1 VAVYGSGPS
10 ATRTGPTPGYGA
22 HPQRHS
28 AYAPQPDEANR
39 HGRAAPGPV
48 APRSRFRADIE
59 GLRAVAVLAV
69 VFYHAGAGV
78 IRGGYV
84 GVDVFFVISGFLIT
98 LHLFRELRN
107 TGRISFS
114 GFYGRRVI
122 RLLPASTLVVVA
134 TLAAAWQWMSP
145 SAAKAVTSDALSAVV
160 YGINVR
166 LSVQGTDYLA
176 AARPPSP
183 LQHFWSLAVEEQFYF
198 VWPLLLVV
206 ASAAWVRTRRG
217 RPSRA
222 SAATVLGLLA
232 AGSFALCVWQTRAA
246 QPWAYFGIQARAWEL
261 AAGGLVALAADRLA
275 RLHPAVAGLL
285 SFAGLGAVLV
295 STVAFTDATLFP
307 GYAAALPVVGA
318 ALVIAGG
325 CAAQRG
331 WGAGAVL
338 GIAPLRGLGKLSYS
352 WYLWHWP
359 VLTMA
364 PYVVG
369 HPVATWLK
377 TALALGSLLPAW
389 LSMVLVENRVRFN
402 PVFKRRPRQG
412 LVLGATLSVVTVG
425 VAVIVLGLPAHVQGS
440 GTAKNTADTVS
451 AAQKLADA
459 RRALL
464 ALVQSSAP
472 LTSMPVNLV
481 PDVAT
486 ASKNLPADKGCL
498 ASLDDTTTAA
508 AMKLGCDRYGDPAA
522 TTTMVL
528 FGDSHTEQWFGAV
541 DAVAKQRHL
550 RLVVLTKS
558 GCTPAD
564 VLTIKIN
571 TQRAYTECATW
582 RANAF
587 KLMASVKPVLVLMST
602 RTYESPPVDNSGQ
615 PVKGAPDQTWT
626 KALLDSAQRIQ
637 QSGATTVIMQDTPDP
652 AGVDVPDCVATHP
665 KAVQQC
671 ALQVKKAVY
680 ANRRTAIATAAQA
693 AGITVVDPT
702 DWFCTVTVCPAIIG
716 NALVY
721 RDGSHVTDA
730 YVQLLTPLLNGDVP
744 R

>member
-1 VAVYGSGPS
+1 
-10 ATRTGPTPGYGA
+10 
-22 HPQRHS
+22 
-28 AYAPQPDEANR
+28 
-39 HGRAAPGPV
+39 
-48 APRSRFRADIE
+48 
-59 GLRAVAVLAV
+59 VLAV
-69 VFYHAGAGV
+69 VLYHAGVGV

-98 LHLFRELRN
+98 LHLFRELQK

-134 TLAAAWQWMSP
+134 TVAAAWQWMSP
-145 SAAKAVTSDALSAVV
+145 SAAKAVTYDALTAVV

-206 ASAAWVRTRRG
+206 ASAAWLRTRRG

-222 SAATVLGLLA
+222 SAATVLSLLA
-232 AGSFALCVWQTRAA
+232 AGSFALCVWQTRVAE
-246 QPWAYFGIQARAWEL
+246 PWAYFGIQARAWEL
-261 AAGGLVALAADRLA
+261 AAGALVALAADRLA

-285 SFAGLGAVLV
+285 GFAGLAAVLA
-295 STVAFTDATLFP
+295 STVVFTDATPFP
-307 GYAAALPVVGA
+307 GAAAALPVLGA

-325 CAAQRG
+325 CAERG
-331 WGAGAVL
+331 RGAGAVL
-338 GIAPLRGLGKLSYS
+338 GIAPLRGIGKLSYS

-369 HPVATWLK
+369 HPVASWVK
-377 TALALGSLLPAW
+377 TVLAVGSLLPAW

-402 PVFKRRPRQG
+402 PVFKRRPRKG
-412 LVLGATLSVVTVG
+412 LALGAMLSALTVG
-425 VAVIVLGLPAHVQGS
+425 AAVIFMGLPAHVQGS
-440 GTAKNTADTVS
+440 GTAKNTADAVS

-459 RRALL
+459 QRALL

-481 PDVAT
+481 PDVGA
-486 ASKNLPADKGCL
+486 ASRNLPADTGCL
-498 ASLDDTTTAA
+498 ASLDDTSTVA
-508 AMKLGCDRYGDPAA
+508 AMKLGCDRYGDRAA
-522 TTTMVL
+522 TATMVL

-571 TQRAYTECATW
+571 TRRVYSECATW
-582 RANAF
+582 REKAF
-587 KLMASVKPVLVLMST
+587 TLMASLKPVLVLMST
-602 RTYESPPVDNSGQ
+602 RTYETPPVDKNGK
-615 PVKGAPDQTWT
+615 PVPGAPDTTWT
-626 KALLDSAQRIQ
+626 KALLDSAQRVRQ
-637 QSGATTVIMQDTPDP
+637 LGARTVIMQDTPDP

-671 ALQVKKAVY
+671 ALQVTKAVY
-680 ANRRTAIATAAQA
+680 AGRRTAIAAAANA
-693 AGITVVDPT
+693 AGIVVVDPT
-702 DWFCTVTVCPAIIG
+702 DWFCTATVCPAIVG

-730 YVQLLTPLLNGDVP
+730 YVKLLTPLLGGAVP
-744 R
+744 Q